1 MQAKRNL
8 SVNLIERQL
17 TLSPIDG
24 VLQGRDPFV
33 PSRFHRSISVIS
45 PPSSLLDRASE
56 LRHVAGVR
64 CFYHPGYTFPLPE
77 EHPFPMDKFWRA
89 EAMIRAECAAAR
101 ITSVAPAS
109 VVQLLRVHTSSYL
122 TSIRTGTLGRDGLV
136 RLGLPPCE
144 GLLTRSRRETAGT
157 VAAMW
162 AALEEGLACNLA
174 GGTHHAFPD
183 RGLGYCVL
191 NDVAIAIRDLHAIHP
206 ERLIFVIDTD
216 AHQGNGSNGIFASD
230 ERVFTYSIHVGRNY
244 PAEKTAGSL
253 DVELERFAGGE
264 EYLERLN
271 ATLPAAFERFAPD
284 LAFWIAGADPHEN
297 DRFGQMK
304 LSDADMAA
312 RDRAVLDLVT
322 KLGVPT
328 AVLYGGGYN
337 RDRVHTARL
346 HATTIALAESYWQ

>member
-1 MQAKRNL
+1 
-8 SVNLIERQL
+8 
-17 TLSPIDG
+17 
-24 VLQGRDPFV
+24 
-33 PSRFHRSISVIS
+33 
-45 PPSSLLDRASE
+45 
-56 LRHVAGVR
+56 
-64 CFYHPGYTFPLPE
+64 
-77 EHPFPMDKFWRA
+77 MDKFWRA
-89 EAMIRAECAAAR
+89 ERMIRAECPAAR
-101 ITSVAPAS
+101 ITPVEPAP
-109 VVQLLRVHTSSYL
+109 VVQLLRVHTAGYL
-122 TSIRTGTLGRDGLV
+122 TSIRTGTLSRDDLV

-191 NDVAIAIRDLHAIHP
+191 NDVAIAIRDLHALHP
-206 ERLIFVIDTD
+206 ERRIFVIDTD
-216 AHQGNGSNGIFASD
+216 AHQGNGSNGIFAGD
-230 ERVFTYSIHVGRNY
+230 NRVFTYSIHVGRNY

-253 DVELERFAGGE
+253 DVELPRFVAGA

-284 LAFWIAGADPHEN
+284 LAFWIAGSDPHEN

-322 KLGVPT
+322 RLGIPT
-328 AVLYGGGYN
+328 TVLYGGGYN

-346 HATTIALAESYWQ
+346 HADTVKLAEEYWRQNGGEVQDRVWLSPSF